1 MIYLDYAA
9 STPLDPRVAERMSGC
24 LRDRALLAN
33 PASTHALGLNAS
45 AAVEAARA
53 DVAALINAAPEEIV
67 WTSGATE
74 ANNLAILGAA
84 RFYCRRGLH
93 VLTTPTEHKSVLASC
108 AALRAEGF
116 EVEFLPVDAEGLVA
130 PQALADALR
139 DDTILVSIAHANNE
153 TGAVQDIAALAP
165 LVKAR
170 GALLHVDAV
179 QSAGRLALDVQRQPI
194 DLLTLSAHKLYGPK
208 GVGALYVRRQ
218 PRVRLKPLLYGGDQ
232 EQGLRPGTV
241 ATHQVV
247 GMGEAFRIAAEELMV
262 DAAHAAMLKAR
273 LWKGLSALGGVLRN
287 GPEAGAPHILNVS
300 FVGVHGEAL
309 AAALEGIA
317 VATGSACTAAT
328 GDPSHV
334 LRALGRPDQLAYA
347 SLRFSF
353 GRFSREQDIDEAV
366 ETVGA
371 ALGRLRE
378 LSPVWR
384 AYRSGVPIAT
394 LYANGH

>member
-1 MIYLDYAA
+1 
-9 STPLDPRVAERMSGC
+9 
-24 LRDRALLAN
+24 
-33 PASTHALGLNAS
+33 
-45 AAVEAARA
+45 
-53 DVAALINAAPEEIV
+53 
-67 WTSGATE
+67 
-74 ANNLAILGAA
+74 

-116 EVEFLPVDAEGLVA
+116 EVEYLPVDAEGLVA

-287 GPEAGAPHILNVS
+287 GPEAGAPHILNV
-300 FVGVHGEAL
+300 
-309 AAALEGIA
+309 
-317 VATGSACTAAT
+317 
-328 GDPSHV
+328 
-334 LRALGRPDQLAYA
+334 
-347 SLRFSF
+347 
-353 GRFSREQDIDEAV
+353 
-366 ETVGA
+366 
-371 ALGRLRE
+371 
-378 LSPVWR
+378 
-384 AYRSGVPIAT
+384 
-394 LYANGH
+394 

>member
-1 MIYLDYAA
+1 
-9 STPLDPRVAERMSGC
+9 
-24 LRDRALLAN
+24 
-33 PASTHALGLNAS
+33 
-45 AAVEAARA
+45 
-53 DVAALINAAPEEIV
+53 
-67 WTSGATE
+67 
-74 ANNLAILGAA
+74 
-84 RFYCRRGLH
+84 
-93 VLTTPTEHKSVLASC
+93 
-108 AALRAEGF
+108 
-116 EVEFLPVDAEGLVA
+116 
-130 PQALADALR
+130 
-139 DDTILVSIAHANNE
+139 
-153 TGAVQDIAALAP
+153 
-165 LVKAR
+165 
-170 GALLHVDAV
+170 
-179 QSAGRLALDVQRQPI
+179 
-194 DLLTLSAHKLYGPK
+194 
-208 GVGALYVRRQ
+208 
-218 PRVRLKPLLYGGDQ
+218 
-232 EQGLRPGTV
+232 
-241 ATHQVV
+241 
-247 GMGEAFRIAAEELMV
+247 MV